1 MAASNDDQ
9 LDGDWGKLP
18 AELFN
23 LIAQSLD
30 VTVDVRL
37 AACSKTLCRHVAD
50 NMNLHHWDGPCLLMP
65 DSAHWHYDDSSAHHT
80 VYHVV
85 PLDHP
90 RRTAIL
96 PFMDNRFWVGM
107 NGDWI
112 AGVDSGGNWFLAN
125 IYTHQE
131 ISLPSSETCN
141 IFREE
146 WIGFPDLPPERYMTY
161 GRAMFLLK
169 IVICEVPTKA
179 GHYSDYK
186 LIALF
191 NSGLA
196 YLANGSQ
203 EWRLFSLASW
213 GVDYSDAIEHN
224 GFIVAVDGWT
234 GTTYCWD
241 QSQAASVPSLAVLSS
256 PLEAPS
262 GSALISLAAA
272 PASPAA
278 PTPTPAARS
287 SPVAAP
293 PKDAMQKQT
302 RSNVNEQLRLRTVD
316 CTCPLHRPE
325 FRIQRNSL
333 AKKPKVTGRRDAAIQ
348 RCILKGRGKG
358 RPKRVG
364 HSADPPQPSRFY
376 VQLDGNDD
384 MYMLVI
390 PREFKQCLKGILPRP
405 IKLKTSVGCA
415 WYVHIDE
422 YQGEL
427 VLKDGWFGFAE
438 AHELQLD
445 DLLVFE
451 FLTAPSCSELQIS
464 PDPSPSISPESSLYT
479 TGVHHRSDYAAWTP
493 SSTDAATS
501 HLKTPLRRRGIP
513 DSLGPWLQWRYV
525 SPESLALP
533 CSNKKLK
540 LGESLSWKE
549 TSVEPAPV
557 CKVFGRIDEEN
568 TPDSFCKVLCTSEL
582 EVISIPSRVLP
593 WFYGGCPESINLK
606 MSTACTWIVDLKQ
619 QDGNVLMDKGWP
631 EFVKAH
637 DLKVGYLLTFKK
649 LDTKSL
655 QVLIFGYNC
664 YMASSIN
671 FNQFLE
677 KEKLKSNGSNFTDWF
692 RHVRIF
698 LNGGNLQY
706 VLDAPL
712 GDPPAE
718 TETDEVKNVYATR
731 KTRYS
736 QVQCAILCSLESD
749 LQKRFEHHDPHE
761 LIKELKTI
769 FETHAA
775 VECYEASKHF
785 FSCMMEEGS
794 SISEH
799 MLVMTGHAK
808 KLSDLGIVIPNRL
821 GINRVLQSLPPSYKN
836 FVMNYNMQNMNKEFP
851 ELFGMLKAAEIE
863 IKKEHQVLMVNKTT
877 SFKKQGKSKG
887 KFKKGGKKAAT
898 PPMKPKNGP
907 KPDAECYYCKE
918 KGHWKRNCSKYL
930 ADLKSGLVKKK
941 KEGISDI
948 HVIDVYLTSSR
959 SSTWVFDTGS
969 VAHICN
975 SKQELKNKRQLLKDE
990 VTMRVGNGSKVNVIA
1005 VGTLPLHLPS
1015 GLVLSLN
1022 NCYYVPALSM
1032 NIISGSCLMQDGY
1045 SFKSENNGCSIFM
1058 NNIFYGRA
1066 PQKNGLFLLDLD
1078 SSNTHIHN
1086 IDAKRIKLNDN
1097 STYMWHCRL
1106 GHIGVKR
1113 MKKLHTDGLLE
1124 SLDFESLDRCEACL
1138 MGKMTKTP
1146 FSGMM
1151 ERATDLLEIIH
1162 TDVCGPMSVA
1172 SRGGYRYV
1180 LTFTDDLSRYGYIY
1194 LMKHK
1199 SETFEKFKEFQSEV
1213 ENQRNKKIKFLRSDR
1228 GGEYLSYEFG
1238 MHLKKCGIL
1247 SQLTPPGTPQRN
1259 GVSERRNRTLLDMVR
1274 SMMSLTDLP
1283 LSFWSY
1289 ALETA
1294 AFTLNRAPSKSVETT
1309 PYELW
1314 FNKKPKL
1321 SFLKVWGCEAYVKR
1335 LQPDKLEPK
1344 AEKCVFIGYPKETI
1358 GYTFYHRSE
1367 GKIFVAKN
1375 GTFLEKEFLTKEVT
1389 GRKVELDEI
1398 EESLLVDQSSAVPEN
1413 VPVPPTPATE
1423 EANDNDHETSNE
1435 TATEPRR
1442 STRDRATPDWYDPC
1456 LNVMIVDNNDEDPAT
1471 YEEAMMSPDSN
1482 KWQEAM
1488 KSEMGSMYDNKVWTL
1503 VELPDSRKAVENKW
1517 IFKRKTDADGNIT
1530 VYKARL
1536 VAKGFRQIQGVD
1548 YDETFSPVAKLK
1560 SVRILLAIAAFF
1572 DYEIWQM
1579 DVKTAFLNG
1588 DIEEELY
1595 MVQPKGFVDPKNADK
1610 VCKLQRSIYGLKQ
1623 ASRSWNRRF
1632 DKVIKDFGFIQCH
1645 GEACIYKKVSGSSV
1659 AFLILY
1665 VDDILLI
1672 GNDIELLSSVKGYL
1686 NNSFSMKD
1694 LGEAS
1699 YILGIKIYRDR
1710 SRRLIGLSQSTYLDK
1725 ILKKFRMD
1733 ESKKGFLPMLPGKVL
1748 SKTQGPATA
1757 EERERMSQIP
1767 YASAVGSIMYA
1778 MLCTRPDIAHAVS
1791 LTSRYQSD
1799 PGIEHWTAVKNIL
1812 KYLKRTKD
1820 MFLCYGGDQE
1830 LVVTSYTDAS
1840 WNTDPD
1846 DSKSQSGYVFILNG
1860 AAVSWASSKQ
1870 CTVAKSST
1878 ESEYIAASEA
1888 SSEAVWMKRF
1898 IVELGVVPSALDPL
1912 VIYCDNMGAIA
1923 NAQEPRSHKRL
1934 KHIKLRY
1941 HSIREYIEDGEVKIC
1956 KVHTDLNVADPLTK
1970 ALPRAKHDQHQ
1981 NAMGVRN
1988 HQGRWSPHG
1997 TPPPWPANPS
2007 GGGVPSGLPLRGPAT
2022 PPME

>member
-1 MAASNDDQ
+1 MENYSLLMGAAAVMKMAVEMAAVSMEKPSGALPVGMPEQRLLSPHLGFVMAAAPEDCSVAAHVGADDHAGAHAGCVAL
-9 LDGDWGKLP
+9 LDHVAATTMPAAVDKVAQFHYADASMESPLDHLSSLEIATITDFAKLKLVNADLIMFFKELLKNIAAFSPPLSCQPLQTPSYCSTSLSASP
-18 AELFN
+18 AELLAAMANFPVDPTPYIPGQYELIQVANRPQQSRYHVTYGIRAKREDVAIATVTPPPGDAIPFGLVCNMLRNLIDIQFGFN
-23 LIAQSLD
+23 LEMIHRKLLGNLLADEDDPPADGSTPHPMHVQPFQPDFVPGVHDDVHELAPVWPCWEPNHQPFDDVHGENMQHNVNIQQNMEFHFPERALNLNVPPPDNALD
-30 VTVDVRL
+30 LNV
-37 AACSKTLCRHVAD
+37 
-50 NMNLHHWDGPCLLMP
+50 LHDDGFIELSDLVNPLIQNEGIPFHDGPHAFGESQQM
-65 DSAHWHYDDSSAHHT
+65 DI
-80 VYHVV
+80 YHVV
-85 PLDHP
+85 PGNSSLTLTISIDP
-90 RRTAIL
+90 SA
-96 PFMDNRFWVGM
+96 VEGSGGSM
-107 NGDWI
+107 NGALMSEDCTLL
-112 AGVDSGGNWFLAN
+112 GN
-125 IYTHQE
+125 
-131 ISLPSSETCN
+131 PKRK
-141 IFREE
+141 RE
-146 WIGFPDLPPERYMTY
+146 
-161 GRAMFLLK
+161 K
-169 IVICEVPTKA
+169 
-179 GHYSDYK
+179 
-186 LIALF
+186 
-191 NSGLA
+191 
-196 YLANGSQ
+196 
-203 EWRLFSLASW
+203 
-213 GVDYSDAIEHN
+213 
-224 GFIVAVDGWT
+224 
-234 GTTYCWD
+234 
-241 QSQAASVPSLAVLSS
+241 SS
-256 PLEAPS
+256 PA
-262 GSALISLAAA
+262 G
-272 PASPAA
+272 
-278 PTPTPAARS
+278 
-287 SPVAAP
+287 
-293 PKDAMQKQT
+293 
-302 RSNVNEQLRLRTVD
+302 
-316 CTCPLHRPE
+316 
-325 FRIQRNSL
+325 RIRRNSL
-333 AKKPKVTGRRDAAIQ
+333 REGEIDAIVTVIELDIIAIT
-348 RCILKGRGKG
+348 IIII
-358 RPKRVG
+358 
-364 HSADPPQPSRFY
+364 STIITA
-376 VQLDGNDD
+376 
-384 MYMLVI
+384 VI
-390 PREFKQCLKGILPRP
+390 
-405 IKLKTSVGCA
+405 
-415 WYVHIDE
+415 
-422 YQGEL
+422 
-427 VLKDGWFGFAE
+427 
-438 AHELQLD
+438 
-445 DLLVFE
+445 
-451 FLTAPSCSELQIS
+451 
-464 PDPSPSISPESSLYT
+464 T
-479 TGVHHRSDYAAWTP
+479 TGH
-493 SSTDAATS
+493 
-501 HLKTPLRRRGIP
+501 
-513 DSLGPWLQWRYV
+513 Q
-525 SPESLALP
+525 
-533 CSNKKLK
+533 
-540 LGESLSWKE
+540 
-549 TSVEPAPV
+549 
-557 CKVFGRIDEEN
+557 
-568 TPDSFCKVLCTSEL
+568 
-582 EVISIPSRVLP
+582 
-593 WFYGGCPESINLK
+593 
-606 MSTACTWIVDLKQ
+606 
-619 QDGNVLMDKGWP
+619 
-631 EFVKAH
+631 
-637 DLKVGYLLTFKK
+637 
-649 LDTKSL
+649 
-655 QVLIFGYNC
+655 
-664 YMASSIN
+664 MASPIN

-698 LNGGNLQY
+698 LSGGNLQF

-718 TETDEVKNVYATR
+718 DESDEVKAVYATR

-761 LIKELKTI
+761 LMNELKAI

-794 SISEH
+794 SVSEH
-799 MLVMTGHAK
+799 MLAMTGHAK

-836 FVMNYNMQNMNKEFP
+836 FVMNYNMQNMNKELP

-941 KEGISDI
+941 KEGIFDI
-948 HVIDVYLTSSR
+948 HVIDVHFTGSR

-1078 SSNTHIHN
+1078 SSDTHIHN

-1194 LMKHK
+1194 FMKHK

-1321 SFLKVWGCEAYVKR
+1321 SFLKVWGCEAYVKK

-1398 EESLLVDQSSAVPEN
+1398 DESILVDQSSAVPEV

-1435 TATEPRR
+1435 ETTEPRR
-1442 STRDRATPDWYDPC
+1442 STRERATPDWYDPC

-1503 VELPDSRKAVENKW
+1503 VDLPDSRKAVENKW
-1517 IFKRKTDADGNIT
+1517 IFKRKTDADG
-1530 VYKARL
+1530 
-1536 VAKGFRQIQGVD
+1536 
-1548 YDETFSPVAKLK
+1548 
-1560 SVRILLAIAAFF
+1560 
-1572 DYEIWQM
+1572 M
-1579 DVKTAFLNG
+1579 
-1588 DIEEELY
+1588 
-1595 MVQPKGFVDPKNADK
+1595 
-1610 VCKLQRSIYGLKQ
+1610 
-1623 ASRSWNRRF
+1623 
-1632 DKVIKDFGFIQCH
+1632 
-1645 GEACIYKKVSGSSV
+1645 
-1659 AFLILY
+1659 
-1665 VDDILLI
+1665 
-1672 GNDIELLSSVKGYL
+1672 
-1686 NNSFSMKD
+1686 
-1694 LGEAS
+1694 
-1699 YILGIKIYRDR
+1699 
-1710 SRRLIGLSQSTYLDK
+1710 
-1725 ILKKFRMD
+1725 
-1733 ESKKGFLPMLPGKVL
+1733 
-1748 SKTQGPATA
+1748 
-1757 EERERMSQIP
+1757 
-1767 YASAVGSIMYA
+1767 
-1778 MLCTRPDIAHAVS
+1778 
-1791 LTSRYQSD
+1791 
-1799 PGIEHWTAVKNIL
+1799 EHWTAVKNIL

-1912 VIYCDNMGAIA
+1912 IIYCDNMGAIA

-1981 NAMGVRN
+1981 NAMGVRYI
-1988 HQGRWSPHG
+1988 
-1997 TPPPWPANPS
+1997 T
-2007 GGGVPSGLPLRGPAT
+2007 
-2022 PPME
+2022 M